1 MKSKKV
7 WIGIAMASVLWF
19 IMFSPWTAQGV
30 NFWLC
35 MSFSGIILI
44 TFATLNC
51 PEWKKD
57 IHFSWKQILLG
68 LLIAFFLWCVFWIGD
83 KVAGWLFGFE
93 RAQVNMIYDMK
104 AGTQSWIIAMLL
116 LFIIGPAEEIFW
128 QGFVQRCLS
137 KQMNAN
143 TGFLITLSF
152 YTLIHIWSLNF
163 MLIMAAFVVGFCWG
177 LIYRLRPQW
186 LTALIISHAVW
197 DTCAFVLLPF

>member
-1 MKSKKV
+1 MVGKKV
-7 WIGIAMASVLWF
+7 WIGVAGAAILWF
-19 IMFSPWTAQGV
+19 VMFSPWTAPKI

-35 MSFSGIILI
+35 MAFSGIILT

-51 PEWKKD
+51 PEWRKD
-57 IHFSWKQILLG
+57 VHFSGRQILLG
-68 LLIAFFLWCVFWIGD
+68 LLIAFILWWVFWIGD

-93 RAQVNMIYDMK
+93 RAQVNMIYGMK
-104 AGTQSWIIAMLL
+104 ADTSAWLIAILL

-128 QGFVQRCLS
+128 RGFVQRRLS
-137 KQMNAN
+137 QQWNAN
-143 TGFLITLSF
+143 IGFIVTLVC

-163 MLIMAAFVVGFCWG
+163 MLIMAALVVGFCWG

-197 DTCAFVLLPF
+197 DTCAFVLIPF